1 MRTKE
6 MRSNLVLSKKEKGI
20 GLITIN
26 RPEVYNALNHELLIE
41 LSNVLREIKS
51 DSEIEVIII
60 TGAGE
65 KAFVSGADINELSA
79 MNSSISGF
87 NTSREHQF
95 VFNQIEHLGK
105 PSIAAINGYCLGGG
119 LELALAC
126 TLRIASE
133 RAVLGFPELSL
144 GIVPAYGGTQRLP
157 RLVGKGKTA
166 EMILTAKPID
176 AQEAFRIGLVN
187 QVVSAQELIPKT
199 KEMAEAILKN
209 GSTAIRLAM
218 DLILRGTDMSLDN
231 SLVFES
237 VLASLSIKSS
247 EANQKLKA
255 FLEKKK

>member
-1 MRTKE
+1 
-6 MRSNLVLSKKEKGI
+6 
-20 GLITIN
+20 
-26 RPEVYNALNHELLIE
+26 
-41 LSNVLREIKS
+41 
-51 DSEIEVIII
+51 
-60 TGAGE
+60 
-65 KAFVSGADINELSA
+65 
-79 MNSSISGF
+79 
-87 NTSREHQF
+87 
-95 VFNQIEHLGK
+95 
-105 PSIAAINGYCLGGG
+105 
-119 LELALAC
+119 
-126 TLRIASE
+126 
-133 RAVLGFPELSL
+133 
-144 GIVPAYGGTQRLP
+144 
-157 RLVGKGKTA
+157 VGKGKTA